1 MLLARSYS
9 HHSLLSA
16 IPQIPALVEDAK
28 NKGFTTIALADEDTG
43 SGLIEFY
50 DACKKFEVEFC
61 PSSTLRVKNIG
72 TGEGQF
78 NRSKEFSKVAILCQ
92 NNNGYKNLLELIS
105 IARTQREEPKFHLL
119 LDDLR
124 DKKDVI
130 INITNEH
137 EIIGNI
143 LNDRIGVAQT
153 ILDEY
158 TKVIEKKQILL
169 ELYYPTLAI
178 PAVETKELNLK
189 IIEFCKK
196 NEIKYVISPA
206 PRYLTPDDNEIFRAI
221 LAVRETRKID
231 EITLER
237 EFDLLSVDE
246 LKKMYDYCP
255 ECFDTNEIEK
265 SIKVEIRTDYD
276 KHANEAFFPIF
287 DLPDGQE
294 DKNVLTRAVYLG
306 LVSRFN
312 DTKET
317 YDDLSVRFPYE
328 KLDELKC
335 FAAKINPNT
344 DSLLGYSKEHWQ
356 SKTIKDY
363 IDRIEMELDVII
375 TKGFSAYFL
384 VFADLMDFCQKENI
398 VTNTRGSA
406 AGCLVGYLTG
416 ISILDPLVYDIPFE
430 RFLNPLRPSAPDIDG
445 DFADDKRDK
454 VIQYITKK
462 YGASKVCQIITFG
475 AMLPRA
481 AVRDIGRVLGISYT
495 KCDRLSKII
504 PIAPQGRKTT
514 FKWALETSQE
524 LADAYE
530 MDADTKRI
538 INLAKKVEGNY
549 RHASVHAAGVIISP
563 TVLTDFVPLQW
574 DSDHTMIISQFDMKV
589 TEKIGLVKMD
599 ILGISNLAILGN
611 AVELTQDRHDLKV
624 DLRNIDLSDAKAFD
638 LLSKGRTLGLFQ
650 LSGPAMTRF
659 LVQLQ
664 PSRVQDLM
672 AMVALYRPGPM
683 ANLPDYIKRKNNH
696 KLIKYYVPQMEKWMK
711 DSYGILVYQDDLLYS
726 VIELAGYDWAEAD
739 TFRKGVGKKVQA
751 ILETQHKRFVDGCL
765 SHSNIPNETAE
776 AIWDLF
782 VPFAAYGFNK
792 AHAAS
797 YGMIAYWT
805 AYMKAEFP
813 AEFMTSLMTS
823 ESNNNDKVGMSI
835 AECLE
840 MGIDVLPPDI
850 NESYLGFHVVNDKA
864 IRYGLASVKNLGSDV
879 IRFMIEERRKSG
891 NYKNIEDFLERIS
904 SFQGFNKRGLEALI
918 ISGALDN
925 LEVV

>member
-16 IPQIPALVEDAK
+16 IPQINTLVLDAK
-28 NKGFTTIALADEDTG
+28 EKGYTSIALTDEDSC

-50 DACKKFEVEFC
+50 DACKKNEVGFC
-61 PSSTLRVKNIG
+61 PGSTLRIKNIG
-72 TGEGQF
+72 TGDAQF

-92 NNNGYKNLLELIS
+92 SNKGYKNMLELVS
-105 IARTQREEPKFHLL
+105 KARTVREEPKYHLIVEDFKGR
-119 LDDLR
+119 DDIF
-124 DKKDVI
+124 V
-130 INITNEH
+130 NITSEH
-137 EIIGNI
+137 EIIASI
-143 LNDRIGVAQT
+143 LNDRLGAAQG

-158 TKVIEKKQILL
+158 LKNINKSQILI
-169 ELYYPTLAI
+169 ELYFPTFQI
-178 PAVETKELNLK
+178 PATETKILNLK
-189 IIEFCKK
+189 LIDFCKK

-206 PRYLTPDDNEIFRAI
+206 PRYCSKEDEEVFRAI
-221 LAVRETRKID
+221 LAVRGGLKID
-231 EITLER
+231 EIKVER
-237 EFDLLSVDE
+237 DFALPSVDT
-246 LKKMYDYCP
+246 LKQIYDYCP
-255 ECFDTNEIEK
+255 ECFDTESIENT
-265 SIKVEIRTDYD
+265 IKVEIRTDYD
-276 KHANEAFFPIF
+276 KHANEAFFPIY
-287 DLPDGQE
+287 DLPQGQ
-294 DKNVLTRAVYLG
+294 DAKLVLTRQVYLG
-306 LVSRFN
+306 LVSRFA
-312 DTKET
+312 DTKES
-317 YDDLSVRFPYE
+317 YQDLSNRFPYE
-328 KLDELKC
+328 KLQDLKD
-335 FAAKINPNT
+335 FAVNITPNT
-344 DSLLGYSKEHWQ
+344 DSLMGYSKEHWQ
-356 SKTIKDY
+356 NKTIADY
-363 IDRIEMELDVII
+363 IERIEMELDVII

-445 DFADDKRDK
+445 DFADDKRDR
-454 VIQYITKK
+454 VIQYITEK
-462 YGASKVCQIITFG
+462 YGANKVCQIITFG
-475 AMLPRA
+475 TMQPRA
-481 AVRDIGRVLGISYT
+481 AVRDIGRVLSIGYT

-504 PIAPQGRKTT
+504 PTPPQGRKAT

-524 LADAYE
+524 LAEAYE
-530 MDADTKRI
+530 KDADTKRI
-538 INLAKKVEGNY
+538 IDLAKRVEGNY

-563 TVLTDFVPLQW
+563 TELTDFVPLQW
-574 DSDHTMIISQFDMKV
+574 DSDHKMIIAQYDMKV

-611 AVELTQDRHDLKV
+611 AVELSQQRHDIKV
-624 DLRNIDLSDAKAFD
+624 DLRNIDLYDPKAYD

-683 ANLPDYIKRKNNH
+683 ANLPDYIKRKNNP
-696 KLIKYYVPQMEKWMK
+696 KLTKYYVPQMEKWMK

-765 SHSNIPNETAE
+765 SHSKIPNETAE

-823 ESNNNDKVGMSI
+823 ESNNLDKVGLSI
-835 AECLE
+835 VECQE

-850 NESYLGFHVVNDKA
+850 NESFLGFHVINDKA
-864 IRYGLASVKNLGSDV
+864 SRYGLASVKNLGSDV
-879 IRFMIEERRKSG
+879 IKFMIEERRKSG
-891 NYKNIEDFLERIS
+891 NYKNLEDFLERIS
-904 SFQGFNKRGLEALI
+904 QFQGFNKRGLEALI
-918 ISGALDN
+918 ISGAMDGLK
-925 LEVV
+925 VV